1 MVQAPSAAL
10 TVHDYMAMPEGPPY
24 YQLVE
29 GELIM
34 SPSPHWRHQKIS
46 RRIQGVIDRY
56 LLEHDIGELFSA
68 PMDVILN
75 QRNVYQPD
83 VLFFRYKGKAKLG
96 KRCIEG
102 APDFVVEILS
112 ESTAHLDTQ
121 RKLRIYAQSGV
132 NELWFVD
139 PEARQVIVFNLGK
152 SADQPQATYSGKDAF
167 ASPTFPGLTFSCAEI
182 FRGVE

>member
-1 MVQAPSAAL
+1 MAQAPTVAL

-24 YQLVE
+24 SQLVE

-56 LLEHDIGELFSA
+56 LLDHDIGELFNA

-75 QRNVYQPD
+75 ERNVYQPD

-96 KRCIEG
+96 QRCIEG

-112 ESTAHLDTQ
+112 DSTAHLDTG
-121 RKLRIYAQSGV
+121 RKLGIYAASGV
-132 NELWFVD
+132 NELWTID
-139 PEARQVIVFNLGK
+139 PEAKEVAVYDLSK
-152 SADQPQATYSGKDAF
+152 SADQPQTTHAGKATFMSQ
-167 ASPTFPGLTFSCAEI
+167 TFPGLTFSCAEI
-182 FRGVE
+182 FRGV